1 MSFCQVCFQ
10 RKLGNKKFHCSPDFH
25 FEYACHRISTMEL
38 WRKCCLRCYRHRHIQ
53 NTFKIVLDLRFFFFL
68 RFFFSVSTWQQTTTA
83 IQPSGDEIRRT
94 VEAAKYHSQ
103 NIQAVKKKI
112 LCLARSITGNSSY
125 LWFEKTDNSSMVS
138 DKGMAKTAFFC
149 LLRNWHCISRESAPK
164 LFSWI
169 QRLSGNK

>member
-1 MSFCQVCFQ
+1 V
-10 RKLGNKKFHCSPDFH
+10 
-25 FEYACHRISTMEL
+25 A
-38 WRKCCLRCYRHRHIQ
+38 
-53 NTFKIVLDLRFFFFL
+53 
-68 RFFFSVSTWQQTTTA
+68 
-83 IQPSGDEIRRT
+83 
-94 VEAAKYHSQ
+94 AAKYHSQ
-103 NIQAVKKKI
+103 NIQAVKIKKYYVWPDQ
-112 LCLARSITGNSSY
+112 LPTGNSSY

>member
-1 MSFCQVCFQ
+1 
-10 RKLGNKKFHCSPDFH
+10 
-25 FEYACHRISTMEL
+25 MEHTI

-83 IQPSGDEIRRT
+83 SQPSGDEIRRT
-94 VEAAKYHSQ
+94 VAAAKYHSQ
-103 NIQAVKKKI
+103 NIQAVKKKKKK
-112 LCLARSITGNSSY
+112 LCLARSITDNSSY